1 MKTYYIHTFGCK
13 VNRYETQ
20 LISEKFK
27 KDGFEQALK
36 PEEANI
42 IIFNSCTV
50 TAEADKECEYFL
62 RKVSKFERSEK
73 IFITGC
79 LVKNKAEYIK
89 NKFPEIQIITEKSEL
104 FSEPSKQIIRGFDKR
119 SRAFVKIQDGCDSF
133 CSYCIVPYV
142 RNKLWSKPAETVI
155 EEIKN
160 LVNNGYPEIV
170 LTGIHVG
177 KWRGQQDG
185 GVATSFVPL
194 TLPTLIGKIV
204 KIPSQFRIRISSVE
218 INEID
223 NNLIETMK
231 EYPDKICRH
240 LHIPLQSGSD
250 EILKSMN
257 RHYDTASF
265 EKKVKSIIT
274 ELPELALTSD
284 IITGFPGE
292 TEKHHKETCDFIK
305 KMPFAR
311 LHIFRYS
318 DREGTKASGF
328 GNKVHP
334 DEIKKRSND
343 LFEIDGLKRKN
354 FLNENTGKKRKA
366 VSIGDKKALTDNY
379 ITVKTDKKRKGIFEI
394 TVLEDS
400 EV

>member
-1 MKTYYIHTFGCK
+1 MKTYYIYTFGCK
-13 VNRYETQ
+13 VNQYETQ

-27 KDGFEQALK
+27 KDGFERAAK
-36 PEEANI
+36 PEEADI

-62 RKVSKFERSEK
+62 RKASKFERPEK

-79 LVKNKAEYIK
+79 FAKNKTEYIK
-89 NKFPEIQIITEKSEL
+89 NKFPEIQIITEKTEL

-155 EEIKN
+155 EEIKD

-240 LHIPLQSGSD
+240 LHIPLQYGSD

-265 EKKVKSIIT
+265 EKKVKSIIS
-274 ELPELALTSD
+274 EFPELALTSD

-292 TEKHHKETCDFIK
+292 TQKHHKETCDFIK

-311 LHIFRYS
+311 FHIFRYS
-318 DREGTKASGF
+318 DREKTKASTFEG
-328 GNKVHP
+328 KVPP
-334 DEIKKRSND
+334 DKIKSRSHD
-343 LFEIDGLKRKN
+343 LFEIDAAKRAE
-354 FLNENTGKKRKA
+354 FLNKNTGKKRMA
-366 VSIGDKKALTDNY
+366 VSIGSNKALTDNY
-379 ITVKTDKKRKGIFEI
+379 ITVKIPEKKPGIFEV
-394 TVLEDS
+394 TVSEDS
-400 EV
+400 EI